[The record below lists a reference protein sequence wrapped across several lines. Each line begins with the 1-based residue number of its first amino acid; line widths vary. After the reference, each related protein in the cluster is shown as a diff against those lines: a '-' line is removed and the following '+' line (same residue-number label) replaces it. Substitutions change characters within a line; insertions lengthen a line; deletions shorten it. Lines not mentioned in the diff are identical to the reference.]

1 MYYLSR
7 LLIALAA
14 ILPTAHAFAQP
25 AGLFDETAFLRLE
38 SNEPFLVLSDDR
50 LLRAE
55 EFELMQHFRYEW
67 LETADGDSIPRKMIR
82 LLRTDQ
88 AYMANVSKDDFQRAF
103 CFEMGDI
110 DLFSTHIPSEDK
122 NWHRRSDLYFTRG
135 FAQAEE
141 LRHPNLKK
149 ALAPGLAILGEKEA
163 ALVRGKLNRGRNRKI
178 MKRVA
183 LVAGILFTT
192 AGAMELYNVPSQRR
206 LNAIGLSS
214 LLGGATLMTIG
225 IASYPEKHYLDAVS
239 TYNYLIEE

>member
-7 LLIALAA
+7 LLTALAI
-14 ILPTAHAFAQP
+14 ILPTACLLAQP

-38 SNEPFLVLSDDR
+38 SDEPFLVLSDDR

-55 EFELMQHFRYEW
+55 DFELKQHFRYEW

-110 DLFSTHIPSEDK
+110 DLFSTSVPSEEK

-135 FAQAEE
+135 FARAQK
-141 LRHPNLKK
+141 LSHPNLKK
-149 ALAPGLAILGEKEA
+149 SLAPGLAILGEKKA
-163 ALVRGKLNRGRNRKI
+163 ALVKGKLHRGRNRKI
-178 MKRVA
+178 LKPMA
-183 LVAGILFTT
+183 IVAGILFTT
-192 AGAMELYNVPSQRR
+192 AGAIELYNVPNQRR
-206 LNAIGLSS
+206 LTPFGLSA
-214 LLGGATLMTIG
+214 LLGGASLMTIG
-225 IASYPEKHYLDAVS
+225 IASYPDKHYLDAVS
-239 TYNYLIEE
+239 TYNYLMEE